1 MARYRLYKN
10 GIFGHRYKGYFIVK
24 DVCDGKKTFSILGSD
39 KTVLEDNLND
49 YYDAEWEI
57 DKITASPEMIKILQ
71 DLYGEE
77 IYMLSKFFAEMMDK
91 DNSEGLTQDE
101 KDFYEWVKKIRAR
114 KAANKPY

>member
-24 DVCDGKKTFSILGSD
+24 DENDGKKTFSILGPN
-39 KTVLEDNLND
+39 KTVLEDNLSD

-77 IYMLSKFFAEMMDK
+77 IYMLSKFFDEMMKK

-101 KDFYEWVKKIRAR
+101 KDFYYWVKKIRAR
-114 KAANKPY
+114 KAAKKTY